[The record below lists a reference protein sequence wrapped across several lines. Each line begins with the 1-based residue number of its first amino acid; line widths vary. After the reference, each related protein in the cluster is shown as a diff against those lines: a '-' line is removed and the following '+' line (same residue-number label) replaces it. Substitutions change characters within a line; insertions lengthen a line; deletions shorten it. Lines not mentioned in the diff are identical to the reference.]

1 MSKKSKQATGRRR
14 NTVADNCLTKIEANY
29 CGYYLK
35 DGSFVVVAGGTGYSE
50 HKCSMLASALQRNYT
65 HTLTVIDGER
75 YAEIEKTYE
84 TRKGARK

>member
-1 MSKKSKQATGRRR
+1 MKNQKRHTASRRR

-35 DGSFVVVAGGTGYSE
+35 DGSFVVVAGGTGYTE
-50 HKCSMLASALQRNYT
+50 HKCSLLASALQRNYT

-75 YAEIEKTYE
+75 YAETEKTYD